1 MASLLEAAGEGT
13 LVILGLL
20 LVRLCWTA
28 VRRKDAAG
36 TAGAVLIGVGTVAAY
51 AISEALKL
59 VVDEERPCRALREVE
74 AITECPPTGDWPFP
88 SNHATLAAAL
98 AVGLAMLRPRLA
110 TLTLSLAGAA
120 ALLRLL
126 VGVHYPHDVL
136 AGAILGG
143 TVVAAVLLPPHA
155 VGARSGRWTARS
167 RGRTA
172 LRAPGW

>member
-1 MASLLEAAGEGT
+1 MAVSGRAGRGRRNRGHEGASASAYRSVAGAVADVPAWMASLLEVAGGGT

-36 TAGAVLIGVGTVAAY
+36 AAGAVVIGVGTVAAY

-59 VVDEERPCRALREVE
+59 VVDEERPCRALRGVE
-74 AITECPPTGDWPFP
+74 AITDCPPTGDWSFP

-120 ALLRLL
+120 ALLRVL
-126 VGVHYPHDVL
+126 VVCGNSFPC
-136 AGAILGG
+136 
-143 TVVAAVLLPPHA
+143 
-155 VGARSGRWTARS
+155 R
-167 RGRTA
+167 
-172 LRAPGW
+172 